1 LGLRNNNI
9 HIDRYER
16 IKKKGWDSP
25 ELLFTYPPF
34 IIILYGIIMK
44 VWVNGTFDVLH
55 IGHVRLLEYA
65 SSLGSLRVGIDS
77 DKRVKELKGEDRP
90 FNTLQD
96 RIEMLLSLKYVNDVK
111 SFDSREEMINL
122 IKSWEPDYMI
132 VGSDY
137 KNKPVIGSEFT
148 KNLLFFDRLEKHST
162 SKILSYDSDNNR

>member
-1 LGLRNNNI
+1 
-9 HIDRYER
+9 
-16 IKKKGWDSP
+16 
-25 ELLFTYPPF
+25 
-34 IIILYGIIMK
+34 MK

-111 SFDSREEMINL
+111 SFDSREEMVNL

>member
-1 LGLRNNNI
+1 
-9 HIDRYER
+9 
-16 IKKKGWDSP
+16 
-25 ELLFTYPPF
+25 
-34 IIILYGIIMK
+34 MK

-65 SSLGSLRVGIDS
+65 SSLGSLRIGIDS

-122 IKSWEPDYMI
+122 IKEWEPDYMI

>member
-1 LGLRNNNI
+1 MK
-9 HIDRYER
+9 
-16 IKKKGWDSP
+16 KKKGWGFRRTIIHISP
-25 ELLFTYPPF
+25 FV
-34 IIILYGIIMK
+34 IIIYSIIMK

-65 SSLGSLRVGIDS
+65 SSLGSLRIGIDS

-122 IKSWEPDYMI
+122 IKAWEPDYMI

>member
-1 LGLRNNNI
+1 
-9 HIDRYER
+9 
-16 IKKKGWDSP
+16 
-25 ELLFTYPPF
+25 
-34 IIILYGIIMK
+34 MK

>member
-1 LGLRNNNI
+1 
-9 HIDRYER
+9 
-16 IKKKGWDSP
+16 
-25 ELLFTYPPF
+25 
-34 IIILYGIIMK
+34 MK

-77 DKRVKELKGEDRP
+77 DKRVKELKGKDRP

>member
-1 LGLRNNNI
+1 
-9 HIDRYER
+9 
-16 IKKKGWDSP
+16 
-25 ELLFTYPPF
+25 
-34 IIILYGIIMK
+34 MK

-65 SSLGSLRVGIDS
+65 SSLGSLRIGIDS
-77 DKRVKELKGEDRP
+77 DKRVKELKGDDRP

-122 IKSWEPDYMI
+122 IKAWEPDYMI

>member
-1 LGLRNNNI
+1 
-9 HIDRYER
+9 
-16 IKKKGWDSP
+16 
-25 ELLFTYPPF
+25 
-34 IIILYGIIMK
+34 MK

-77 DKRVKELKGEDRP
+77 DERVKELKGDDRP

-111 SFDSREEMINL
+111 SFDSSDEMINL
-122 IKSWEPDYMI
+122 IKEWEPDYMI

-137 KNKPVIGSEFT
+137 KNKPVIGSEFA

-162 SKILSYDSDNNR
+162 SKILSYDSNNNR

>member
-1 LGLRNNNI
+1 
-9 HIDRYER
+9 
-16 IKKKGWDSP
+16 
-25 ELLFTYPPF
+25 
-34 IIILYGIIMK
+34 MK

-65 SSLGSLRVGIDS
+65 SSLGSLRIGIDS

-122 IKSWEPDYMI
+122 IKAWEPDYMI

-162 SKILSYDSDNNR
+162 SKILTYDSDNNR

>member
-1 LGLRNNNI
+1 M
-9 HIDRYER
+9 
-16 IKKKGWDSP
+16 KKKGWGFRRTIIHISP
-25 ELLFTYPPF
+25 FV
-34 IIILYGIIMK
+34 IIIYSIIMK

-65 SSLGSLRVGIDS
+65 SSLGSLRIGIDS

-122 IKSWEPDYMI
+122 IKAWEPDYMI

>member
-1 LGLRNNNI
+1 
-9 HIDRYER
+9 
-16 IKKKGWDSP
+16 
-25 ELLFTYPPF
+25 
-34 IIILYGIIMK
+34 MK
-44 VWVNGTFDVLH
+44 IFLCRG
-55 IGHVRLLEYA
+55 
-65 SSLGSLRVGIDS
+65 
-77 DKRVKELKGEDRP
+77 VKELKGEDRP

-122 IKSWEPDYMI
+122 IKAWEPDYMI

>member
-1 LGLRNNNI
+1 
-9 HIDRYER
+9 
-16 IKKKGWDSP
+16 
-25 ELLFTYPPF
+25 
-34 IIILYGIIMK
+34 MK

-65 SSLGSLRVGIDS
+65 SSLGSLRIGIDS

-122 IKSWEPDYMI
+122 IKAWEPDYMI

>member
-1 LGLRNNNI
+1 
-9 HIDRYER
+9 
-16 IKKKGWDSP
+16 
-25 ELLFTYPPF
+25 
-34 IIILYGIIMK
+34 MK

-111 SFDSREEMINL
+111 SFDSIEEMINL

>member
-1 LGLRNNNI
+1 
-9 HIDRYER
+9 
-16 IKKKGWDSP
+16 
-25 ELLFTYPPF
+25 
-34 IIILYGIIMK
+34 MK

-90 FNTLQD
+90 FNTLQY

>member
-1 LGLRNNNI
+1 MR
-9 HIDRYER
+9 
-16 IKKKGWDSP
+16 
-25 ELLFTYPPF
+25 
-34 IIILYGIIMK
+34 

-65 SSLGSLRVGIDS
+65 SSLGSLRIGIDS

-122 IKSWEPDYMI
+122 IKAWEPDYMI

>member
-1 LGLRNNNI
+1 
-9 HIDRYER
+9 
-16 IKKKGWDSP
+16 
-25 ELLFTYPPF
+25 
-34 IIILYGIIMK
+34 MK

-77 DKRVKELKGEDRP
+77 DERVKELKGDDRP

-111 SFDSREEMINL
+111 SFDSRDEMINL
-122 IKSWEPDYMI
+122 IKEWEPDYMI

-137 KNKPVIGSEFT
+137 KNKPVIGSEFA

-162 SKILSYDSDNNR
+162 SKILSYDSNNNR